1 MDSSCSIVETTS
13 NVHTSI
19 YIILCL
25 CVPLKGYVLAFE
37 AYSAFYWQ
45 CLFGCAAYGALLGAG
60 RQECSSWGF
69 FFQSRSWSAEWL
81 WKYFNVQWR
90 GLFSILSVGL
100 VFKVEAV

>member
-69 FFQSRSWSAEWL
+69 FF
-81 WKYFNVQWR
+81 
-90 GLFSILSVGL
+90 SVSL
-100 VFKVEAV
+100 VVCWVAVKVF